1 MSETWNL
8 PYNWGFYF
16 LDNHTRIDFNGGL
29 TKGKKRI
36 TRMELVFELCRCADI
51 GTHSDSHPTVVGD
64 FAKNQHPKAFFRV
77 LKIEVT

>member
-1 MSETWNL
+1 
-8 PYNWGFYF
+8 
-16 LDNHTRIDFNGGL
+16 
-29 TKGKKRI
+29 
-36 TRMELVFELCRCADI
+36 MELVFELCRCADI